1 MRSQEFIEHILKYVQ
16 SEQNQFIELIQW
28 TDKINDEVQR
38 KDALTEVR
46 DNLIIVS
53 AEIQGVVSSCRCAVN
68 AGIITEDDL
77 SSIID
82 RISEGYDE
90 INHVMVDTGISWHSF
105 KVMH

>member
-1 MRSQEFIEHILKYVQ
+1 MKSQEFIEHILKYVQ
-16 SEQNQFIELIQW
+16 SEQNQFIGLIQW
-28 TDKINDEVQR
+28 ADKINDEVQR

-46 DNLIIVS
+46 DNLTIVS
-53 AEIQGVVSSCRCAVN
+53 AEQGVVSSCRCAVY

-90 INHVMVDTGISWHSF
+90 INHVMSDTGISWHSF
-105 KVMH
+105 KAMH